1 MEEELEEDIA
11 EARAAAELE
20 RERRDRET
28 VAWESRH
35 EILKMSKAGSPTGL
49 GASDGKERADDGV
62 WVAHMVPLC
71 HAGLDDE
78 KFLSEEQAAIRR
90 KQQTPERRRSA
101 FHRPGSA
108 QGSPEP
114 VPAIDTTA
122 RLSPPEIVPVPWKSR
137 AEGNVVA
144 APSSLADVSHPGP
157 RTGVAVGTPAGDDDS
172 GDDVSPDSTDEEE
185 EGVWKVETEK
195 AEVLAMRRMQQEIEP
210 AEAPMD
216 EEERTQLKDLLQMRL
231 KQLREFAQYCGAS
244 KAEILEAMES
254 DDPKEAL
261 AKIVMEAEKTTDVK
275 ERLLKEIQEQFD
287 EMMANE
293 MGQKKKARQR
303 RIGS

>member
-1 MEEELEEDIA
+1 M
-11 EARAAAELE
+11 
-20 RERRDRET
+20 
-28 VAWESRH
+28 
-35 EILKMSKAGSPTGL
+35 
-49 GASDGKERADDGV
+49 
-62 WVAHMVPLC
+62 
-71 HAGLDDE
+71 
-78 KFLSEEQAAIRR
+78 
-90 KQQTPERRRSA
+90 
-101 FHRPGSA
+101 
-108 QGSPEP
+108 
-114 VPAIDTTA
+114 
-122 RLSPPEIVPVPWKSR
+122 
-137 AEGNVVA
+137 
-144 APSSLADVSHPGP
+144 
-157 RTGVAVGTPAGDDDS
+157 GTPAGDDDS

-216 EEERTQLKDLLQMRL
+216 DEERTQLKDLLQMRL

>member
-1 MEEELEEDIA
+1 LEEELEEDIA

-35 EILKMSKAGSPTGL
+35 EIIKMSKAEPPTGL
-49 GASDGKERADDGV
+49 GASDGKKGADDGV

-114 VPAIDTTA
+114 VPAIDTSA

-144 APSSLADVSHPGP
+144 APSSLADA
-157 RTGVAVGTPAGDDDS
+157 RTGIAVGTPAGDDDS
-172 GDDVSPDSTDEEE
+172 GDDVSPDSTDDEE

-216 EEERTQLKDLLQMRL
+216 DEERTQLKDLLQMRL

-287 EMMANE
+287 EMMATE
-293 MGQKKKARQR
+293 MAQKKKARQR